1 MSTKLR
7 TFDWSKPSVL
17 TSAEDAAYTYPWTD
31 WLDGDI
37 WQLTKG
43 EDFGAHPLM
52 MERIIRTRSTG
63 RGAKVQLRH
72 QPLGDDPSFGI
83 IVMQRTDIKGP
94 NELKKEEQ
102 TAKRKAKKATAEQ
115 EAALTLEQAGIK
127 PSKTAKPVSKVPAK
141 RPVKKV
147 GAAA

>member
-1 MSTKLR
+1 MATKLKA
-7 TFDWSKPSVL
+7 FDWSKPSVL
-17 TSAEDAAYTYPWTD
+17 TSAEDAAYVYPWTT

-52 MERIIRTRSTG
+52 MERIIRTRATG

-83 IVMQRTDIKGP
+83 IVVQRTDIKGP

-102 TAKRKAKKATAEQ
+102 TAKRKAKKADAEVDAQ
-115 EAALTLEQAGIK
+115 RTLEQAGIRPTKAVK
-127 PSKTAKPVSKVPAK
+127 PLSKVPAK

-147 GAAA
+147 VVAA

>member
-1 MSTKLR
+1 MATKLR

-17 TSAEDAAYTYPWTD
+17 TSAEDAAYVYPWTT

-52 MERIIRTRSTG
+52 MERIIRTRATG

-72 QPLGDDPSFGI
+72 QPLGDDPSFGVI
-83 IVMQRTDIKGP
+83 ILQRTDIKGP
-94 NELKKEEQ
+94 AELKREEQ
-102 TAKRKAKKATAEQ
+102 KAKRQAKKETAEV
-115 EAALTLEQAGIK
+115 EAAQTLEKAGIK
-127 PSKTAKPVSKVPAK
+127 PARSKVPAK
-141 RPVKKV
+141 RPVKK
-147 GAAA
+147 AAVAA

>member
-1 MSTKLR
+1 
-7 TFDWSKPSVL
+7 
-17 TSAEDAAYTYPWTD
+17 
-31 WLDGDI
+31 
-37 WQLTKG
+37 
-43 EDFGAHPLM
+43 
-52 MERIIRTRSTG
+52 
-63 RGAKVQLRH
+63 VQLRH